1 MDRPIKIL
9 FLAANPSDTSQ
20 LRLDEEIRSIDQA
33 LRQAEFR
40 DRFDVKQQ
48 WAVRVVD
55 LQGHLLR
62 HKPDV
67 VHFSGHG
74 TAASEIILEDH
85 QGKSQPVSSRALSQ
99 LFSVLKDNIR
109 CVVLNACYSEQ
120 QAQAIAAHIDCV
132 IGMSKAIGDSAA
144 VSFAEAF
151 YQALGYGRNV
161 RAAFDL
167 GCLQI
172 DLKGL
177 NEQDTPKLLALHS
190 RPEEIVF
197 MDQPLV
203 PGDHPE
209 DTTPAILPAL
219 LEDAQS
225 VDNSIMRLV
234 RSFSPLVSKQEI
246 GSAYS
251 DLMETRLKRHQL
263 HDLLTLLADRS
274 KWSDLKRMLGEP
286 RVEIRIEDDLSQIE
300 LVSAEARL
308 LIERPHSLWECNC
321 GLADL
326 GPLVPVSEHAPCPI
340 HSSPDGTVIESRFLS
355 NLVSFNWRGL
365 SILWRKGRELWA
377 PSIDVVY
384 FLRSLERAGV
394 FAADHPSAL
403 DLGCGTGII
412 GCFLAARNPTIRRL
426 YFADWLTTPLV
437 YSAVNL
443 ARNLHDRQLHAAFC
457 LGLDTTWTTPAR
469 IDERFDLL
477 VCNPPYLPILPGFE
491 KLKLASTVA
500 GTDLLEHIISHA
512 PQLAEKVYVCFSAT
526 AQPEAFA
533 AAEKARR
540 ELVPIGEPLAVP
552 FRVPQVLQEAEY
564 LEALLKAKRIDVREH
579 SFHPLWHTI
588 TAYRVK

>member
-9 FLAANPSDTSQ
+9 FLAANPTDTSR

-40 DRFDVKQQ
+40 DKFEIEQH
-48 WAVRVVD
+48 WAVRVID
-55 LQGHLLR
+55 LQGYLLR
-62 HKPDV
+62 HKPDI

-74 TAASEIILEDH
+74 TGSGEIILEDH
-85 QGKSQPVSSRALSQ
+85 QGKSQPVATRALSQ

-120 QAQAIAAHIDCV
+120 QAQAIASQIDCV
-132 IGMSKAIGDSAA
+132 IGMSQAIGDSAA
-144 VSFAEAF
+144 ASFAEAF
-151 YQALGYGRNV
+151 YQALGYGRDIKT
-161 RAAFDL
+161 AFAL

-172 DLKGL
+172 DLKNL
-177 NEQDTPKLLALHS
+177 NEQDTPKLLALNS

-197 MDQPLV
+197 VDQPLARAAQPETTTSAIV
-203 PGDHPE
+203 P
-209 DTTPAILPAL
+209 TL

-225 VDNSIMRLV
+225 IDNSILRLV
-234 RSFSPLVSKQEI
+234 RSFSSLVSKQEI
-246 GSAYS
+246 SSAYA
-251 DLMETRLKRHQL
+251 DLMETRLERHHL
-263 HDLLTLLADRS
+263 DDLLTILADRS
-274 KWSDLKRMLGEP
+274 RWRDLGHLLGKPDME
-286 RVEIRIEDDLSQIE
+286 VCIDDDLSWIE
-300 LVSAEARL
+300 LVSADAKL
-308 LIERPHSLWECNC
+308 LIERPHALWECNC
-321 GLADL
+321 GLTDL
-326 GPLVPVSEHAPCPI
+326 GSFTPAVKHSPCPI
-340 HSSPDGTVIESRFLS
+340 HSFPQGKILESRFLS
-355 NLVSFNWRGL
+355 SLVSFNWRGL

-377 PSIDVVY
+377 PSIDVIY
-384 FLRSLERAGV
+384 FLRSLDRAGV
-394 FAADHPSAL
+394 FTADHPSAL

-412 GCFLAARNPTIRRL
+412 GCFLAAQNPTIRRL

-443 ARNLHDRQLHAAFC
+443 ARNLADRPLRAAFC
-457 LGLDTTWTTPAR
+457 LGLNTSWTTPDR
-469 IDERFDLL
+469 LDERFDLL

-500 GTDLLEHIISHA
+500 GTDLLEHIISNA

-533 AAEKARR
+533 AAEKAGR
-540 ELVPIGEPLAVP
+540 ELVPIAEPLDVP

-564 LEALLKAKRIDVREH
+564 LEALLKTKRIDVRDH
-579 SFHPLWHTI
+579 SFYPLWHTL

>member
-1 MDRPIKIL
+1 MGRPIKIL
-9 FLAANPSDTSQ
+9 FLAANPTDTSR

-40 DRFDVKQQ
+40 DKFEVEQH

-55 LQGHLLR
+55 LQGYLLR
-62 HKPDV
+62 HKPDI

-74 TAASEIILEDH
+74 TAASEIILEDN
-85 QGKSQPVSSRALSQ
+85 QGKSRPVSTRALGQ

-132 IGMSKAIGDSAA
+132 IGMSKAIGDAAA

-151 YQALGYGRNV
+151 YQALGYGRDV
-161 RAAFDL
+161 KTAFDL

-172 DLKGL
+172 DLKSL
-177 NEQDTPKLLALHS
+177 NEQDTPKLLAVNSH
-190 RPEEIVF
+190 PEKIVF
-197 MDQPLV
+197 VDQPLV
-203 PGDHPE
+203 PAVQPQA
-209 DTTPAILPAL
+209 TAPAILPAL

-225 VDNSIMRLV
+225 VDNSILRLV

-246 GSAYS
+246 NSAYA
-251 DLMETRLKRHQL
+251 DLMEARLKRHRL
-263 HDLLTLLADRS
+263 HDLLTTL
-274 KWSDLKRMLGEP
+274 SDLSKRSDLGHMLGEP
-286 RVEIRIEDDLSQIE
+286 CVEIRINDDMSRIE
-300 LVSAEARL
+300 MVSAEAKL
-308 LIERPHSLWECNC
+308 LIERPHSIWECNC

-326 GPLVPVSEHAPCPI
+326 GPLVPVSEHSPCPI
-340 HSSPDGTVIESRFLS
+340 HSSPDGKVLESRFLS
-355 NLVSFNWRGL
+355 SLVSFNWRGL

-377 PSIDVVY
+377 PSIDVIY
-384 FLRSLERAGV
+384 FLRSLEQGGV

-412 GCFLAARNPTIRRL
+412 GCFLAVKNPTIRRL

-457 LGLDTTWTTPAR
+457 LGLDTTWTTPNR

-512 PQLAEKVYVCFSAT
+512 PQLAEKVYVCFSRT

-533 AAEKARR
+533 AAEKSGR
-540 ELVPIGEPLAVP
+540 ELVPIAEPLEVP

-564 LEALLKAKRIDVREH
+564 LEALLKTKRIDVREH

>member
-9 FLAANPSDTSQ
+9 FLAANPTDTSR

-40 DRFDVKQQ
+40 DKFEIEQH

-55 LQGHLLR
+55 LQGYLLR
-62 HKPDV
+62 HKPDI

-74 TAASEIILEDH
+74 TGASEIILEDN
-85 QGKSQPVSSRALSQ
+85 QGKSQPVSTRAVSQ

-120 QAQAIAAHIDCV
+120 QAQAIAAHIECV
-132 IGMSKAIGDSAA
+132 IGMSQAIGDAA
-144 VSFAEAF
+144 ALSFAEAF
-151 YQALGYGRNV
+151 YQALGYGRDI
-161 RAAFDL
+161 RTAFDL

-172 DLKGL
+172 DLKNL
-177 NEQDTPKLLALHS
+177 NEQDTPRLLALHS
-190 RPEEIVF
+190 DPEKIVLV
-197 MDQPLV
+197 DQPSASR
-203 PGDHPE
+203 DQS
-209 DTTPAILPAL
+209 DAATSAATPAL
-219 LEDAQS
+219 LENAQS
-225 VDNSIMRLV
+225 VDNSIIRLV

-246 GSAYS
+246 DSAYS
-251 DLMETRLKRHQL
+251 DLMEARLERHQL
-263 HDLLTLLADRS
+263 RGLLGRLADRS
-274 KWSDLKRMLGEP
+274 TWNELGRMLGEP
-286 RVEIRIEDDLSQIE
+286 RVELRINDDMSRIEM
-300 LVSAEARL
+300 VSAEAKL

-326 GPLVPVSEHAPCPI
+326 GSLVPAPEHTPCPI
-340 HSSPDGTVIESRFLS
+340 HSSPDGKVIESRFLS
-355 NLVSFNWRGL
+355 SLVSFNWRGL

-377 PSIDVVY
+377 PSIDVIY
-384 FLRSLERAGV
+384 FLRSLEQAGV
-394 FAADHPSAL
+394 FAADSPSAL

-412 GCFLAARNPTIRRL
+412 GCLLAAQNPTIRRL

-443 ARNLHDRQLHAAFC
+443 ARNLPDRQLHTAFC
-457 LGLDTTWTTPAR
+457 LGLNTTWTTPNR

-491 KLKLASTVA
+491 KLNLASTVA
-500 GTDLLEHIISHA
+500 GTELLEHIISRA
-512 PQLAEKVYVCFSAT
+512 PQLAERVYVCFSAS

-533 AAEKARR
+533 AAEKAGR
-540 ELVPIGEPLAVP
+540 ELVPIADPLDVP

-564 LEALLKAKRIDVREH
+564 LAALLKSKRISTREH
-579 SFHPLWHTI
+579 SFQPLWHTL